1 MYSADDAD
9 ENDVIHLDSPGEED
23 EGAGEKKTLMFSHSV

>member
-9 ENDVIHLDSPGEED
+9 ENDVIHLHSPGEED
-23 EGAGEKKTLMFSHSV
+23 ERAGEKWKENSYV

>member
-9 ENDVIHLDSPGEED
+9 ENDVIHLHSPGEED
-23 EGAGEKKTLMFSHSV
+23 EHAAVMFSYRV

>member
-23 EGAGEKKTLMFSHSV
+23 EGAGEKSTENSYV